1 MNSKTVRHTLI
12 DLGVVYIYIMCDKNV
27 KTISRSI
34 SPSYMTKEKKNST
47 LIRKTKPERGLSRI
61 KM

>member
-12 DLGVVYIYIMCDKNV
+12 DLGVVYIYIMCDKNF

-34 SPSYMTKEKKNST
+34 SPSYMTKEKNST
-47 LIRKTKPERGLSRI
+47 LIRKTKPERGRSRI

>member
-34 SPSYMTKEKKNST
+34 SPSYMTKEKNST
-47 LIRKTKPERGLSRI
+47 LIRKTKPERGRSRI

>member
-12 DLGVVYIYIMCDKNV
+12 DLGVVYIYIMCDKKF

-34 SPSYMTKEKKNST
+34 SPSYMTKENNST
-47 LIRKTKPERGLSRI
+47 LIRKTKPERGRSRI